1 VRQILTRCLALF
13 VSTTILLGVSV
24 AKIDLNSVVYIECYA
39 PDGAHVSSGSGIIV
53 SDDGRILTAKHVVP
67 PNASCKGVRGT
78 GAKTPDRDLVHGR
91 RSNDYDAAIM
101 RFVPNPGE
109 RFNPVRYVRLTPEM
123 QGQSITAYGFPDKE
137 LRTANGESSNSTG
150 QISARRGI
158 ISTTVPNKKGWIET
172 DALTARGM
180 SGGPVILDADNTL
193 IGIITAATFDNLSS
207 APTNYGVLAAQR
219 VANELGLVASKAKR
233 VLADGSSGTVQPEP
247 QWVCETVPPNR
258 YKFRLHKFE
267 IYGDSID
274 ELRGTVEFV
283 RADNYDEMLM
293 SGAYRNSG
301 ATRISLHIGGW
312 LNPDCDTQFR
322 MLVGMPEEVSALCFD
337 GWKGH
342 TKVGVN
348 PLIVYLKKNQSVL
361 DATRHIKLC
370 VKGRG
375 VTVENVGSED

>member
-1 VRQILTRCLALF
+1 MRQILTGCLALF
-13 VSTTILLGVSV
+13 ASTTTLLGVSV

-39 PDGAHVSSGSGIIV
+39 PDGEHVSSGSGVIV
-53 SDDGRILTAKHVVP
+53 GDDGRILTAKHVVP

-91 RSNDYDAAIM
+91 RSKDYDAAVM

-158 ISTTVPNKKGWIET
+158 ISTTVPIKKGWIET

-219 VANELGLVASKAKR
+219 VANELDLVASKAKR
-233 VLADGSSGTVQPEP
+233 VLADGSSGTGRAKSR
-247 QWVCETVPPNR
+247 WVCEVVPSNR

-267 IYGDSID
+267 IYGDYIS
-274 ELRGTVEFV
+274 ELRATVEFV
-283 RADNYDEMLM
+283 RADNYDEKLV
-293 SGAYRNSG
+293 SDAIQNSEV
-301 ATRISLHIGGW
+301 TRISLHIDGW
-312 LNPDCDTQFR
+312 LNPDCDTKFR
-322 MLVGMPEEVSALCFD
+322 RLMGMNEEVSALCL
-337 GWKGH
+337 GRWKGH

-348 PLIVYLKKNQSVL
+348 PLIVYLKKTQGIL